1 MIVTEGVRAKLQARS
16 LVNAALRDLLTQRGF
31 LEVETPVLEA
41 TCGGADARPFVTY
54 HNALGRSY
62 TLRIATC
69 ASLSW
74 RCTSTCMYRTSH
86 GSSRCLQSLLLCA
99 RPRQGLCKVR
109 LDLTQLGHL
118 PRP

>member
-62 TLRIATC
+62 TLRIAT
-69 ASLSW
+69 
-74 RCTSTCMYRTSH
+74 
-86 GSSRCLQSLLLCA
+86 
-99 RPRQGLCKVR
+99 
-109 LDLTQLGHL
+109 
-118 PRP
+118 